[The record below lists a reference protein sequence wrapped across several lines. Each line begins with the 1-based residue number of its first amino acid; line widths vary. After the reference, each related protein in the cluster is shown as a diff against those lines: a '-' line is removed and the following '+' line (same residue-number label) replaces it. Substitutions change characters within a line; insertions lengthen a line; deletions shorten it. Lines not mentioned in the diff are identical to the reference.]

1 MFLWFEDIENENF
14 NLSMLRFTKFIFDLI
29 SSPFILNC
37 ETSTTAVYLR
47 GKVDFGDW
55 RTFVWI
61 VGRCLIILS
70 TIWKVSKYGAISGPY
85 FPVFALN
92 TEKYGPEITPY
103 LATFLAVQNIWK
115 SEKLNISRK
124 SFWNLYVLLETVF
137 SDVLIPKELNY

>member
-103 LATFLAVQNIWK
+103 LDTFHAVINVYFIFENSKKCLQKTKLFPAKGDHKRSNTTKTDK
-115 SEKLNISRK
+115 S
-124 SFWNLYVLLETVF
+124 
-137 SDVLIPKELNY
+137 